1 MTDLTNKS
9 LGELPPDQEITFRP
23 HRAGVFRETPRRLM
37 AEGRFKPT
45 ATVGYIEFAFS
56 RD

>member
-1 MTDLTNKS
+1 
-9 LGELPPDQEITFRP
+9 LPPDEFVTFRP
-23 HRAGVFRETPRRLM
+23 HNAGVFRETPRRLM

-56 RD
+56 QE